1 MATKSKSIFI
11 TSPEFVV
18 WMRDLQARIAGSAIL
33 CDSVSRPIA
42 AWQGRDDEMLSTNR
56 LYLVERMLIRAQPT
70 VESLNEEELV
80 LLLRSSSGDVFVVQG
95 VGSKAR
101 GGRWVGPS
109 NRRVTRLPAAWRLKP
124 PANFGAVGLG
134 WVQVDVPRVVSD
146 TLLLCQIAAKSDWW
160 NRAQSA
166 TQENRSSLR
175 FFDKVWRVL
184 KPRLVFPIWATNIRT
199 GASSAYNAIGY
210 SEGAR
215 EWYLD
220 GGELGQD
227 GVANIK
233 YEIRQ

>member
-1 MATKSKSIFI
+1 MATKRKSIFV
-11 TSPEFVV
+11 TLPEFVV

-33 CDSVSRPIA
+33 CDSVSHPIA
-42 AWQGRDDEMLSTNR
+42 AWQGSDDEMFSTNR
-56 LYLVERMLIRAQPT
+56 LYLVERMPIRAQPT
-70 VESLNEEELV
+70 VESLNEEV
-80 LLLRSSSGDVFVVQG
+80 
-95 VGSKAR
+95 
-101 GGRWVGPS
+101 
-109 NRRVTRLPAAWRLKP
+109 
-124 PANFGAVGLG
+124 LG

-146 TLLLCQIAAKSDWW
+146 TLLLCQIAVKSDWW